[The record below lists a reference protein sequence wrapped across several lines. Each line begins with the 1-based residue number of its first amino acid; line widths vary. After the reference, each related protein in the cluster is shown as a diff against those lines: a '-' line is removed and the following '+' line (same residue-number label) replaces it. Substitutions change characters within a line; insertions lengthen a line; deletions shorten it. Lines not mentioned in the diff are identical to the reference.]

1 MLQLHKLGVLETAPA
16 PGVKKPSVNEVMRLC
31 VHLAVCSICVQIEAR
46 EVVIPFGLQESM
58 SRLLADL
65 NITPVPQL
73 VRK

>member
-1 MLQLHKLGVLETAPA
+1 M
-16 PGVKKPSVNEVMRLC
+16 C
-31 VHLAVCSICVQIEAR
+31 ILAVCSICVQIEAR